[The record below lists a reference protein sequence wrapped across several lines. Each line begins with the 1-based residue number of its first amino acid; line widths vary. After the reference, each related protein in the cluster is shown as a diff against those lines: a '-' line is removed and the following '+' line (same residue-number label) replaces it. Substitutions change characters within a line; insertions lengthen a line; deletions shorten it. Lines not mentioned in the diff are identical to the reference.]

1 MLLCAHTLC
10 DCGAAHHARAPTARR
25 SENYSIDKRV
35 GLGLWA
41 LPLQRSKDTT
51 VHSWYQHD
59 DDAEDDGDEDEDG
72 SGDEDDD
79 EDCTKTSPWAFMY
92 FWGEKDPCSP
102 KTPRPPAT
110 PDPASPTPP
119 SLPLADGVAEVL
131 EDAISDTDGL
141 HHVKQR
147 PSYYQAYEANY
158 EAQLTDNAPW
168 PIETLVHLPQPP
180 SVQLTDHVGDLLKD
194 EILGAK

>member
-1 MLLCAHTLC
+1 MVPLTTRACAY
-10 DCGAAHHARAPTARR
+10 ARR
-25 SENYSIDKRV
+25 SENYNIDKRV

-59 DDAEDDGDEDEDG
+59 
-72 SGDEDDD
+72 DDD

-110 PDPASPTPP
+110 PDPASPIPP

-141 HHVKQR
+141 HRVEQR

-158 EAQLTDNAPW
+158 EAELTDNAPW
-168 PIETLVHLPQPP
+168 PIETLVHSPQPP